1 MEVIVFLVVLSI
13 IAIVIIGVILVI
25 KFILFS
31 VIGFLFGAAGAAIGA
46 AGAAG
51 AGALA
56 VGATALLVYA
66 LWDTLRDKIA
76 EWLHKNNLDKSV
88 LMEVLLSF
96 DRVVSASRKN
106 TRKVIQT
113 LKVKRTNGQQDKIE
127 EEEVDI
133 DNMDDEIREKVRKAI
148 QNGHSE
154 MDITSQ
160 VLTY

>member
-31 VIGFLFGAAGAAIGA
+31 IIGLLFGAAGAAIGA

-88 LMEVLLSF
+88 LMKAVLSF
-96 DRVVSASRKN
+96 DRIVSASRKY
-106 TRKVIQT
+106 TRKVMQT

-127 EEEVDI
+127 EEEVDL
-133 DNMDDEIREKVRKAI
+133 DELDDEIQEKAREAI
-148 QNGHSE
+148 RSGHSK